1 MNPILPDKVH
11 EAAIEIHQKLF
22 LNMKES
28 VDGNINDY
36 IRMFAEDLG
45 VYSVGIL
52 PYFVHTDKLEH
63 RVMIARIINN
73 YYLDLG
79 K

>member
-1 MNPILPDKVH
+1 
-11 EAAIEIHQKLF
+11 
-22 LNMKES
+22 MKES

-36 IRMFAEDLG
+36 IKMFSEDLG
-45 VYSVGIL
+45 VYSVGLL
-52 PYFVHTDKLEH
+52 PYFVHTDNWEH

>member
-1 MNPILPDKVH
+1 
-11 EAAIEIHQKLF
+11 
-22 LNMKES
+22 MKES

-36 IRMFAEDLG
+36 IRMFSEDLG

-63 RVMIARIINN
+63 RVMIARLINN